1 MTHTHLTAPGSP
13 GGPIAEP
20 EELTVAVD
28 GFLDPVTEPIERAL
42 TTLWQTLRD
51 MSLRPNYREAMRLLV
66 GVGRT
71 EAVEW
76 QLDFHGRLDVE
87 VILTD
92 GRRVQVRAWRG
103 QWQSPAQRV
112 ADMYRPEKVPT
123 DGGCAGG
130 WGVRNVESGDL
141 VRQGPGC
148 LVFGSEGAAQAWVG
162 RQVTLAG
169 CGGYQPADAAPTAAQ

>member
-1 MTHTHLTAPGSP
+1 MSITA
-13 GGPIAEP
+13 AEQ
-20 EELTVAVD
+20 ELTVAID

-42 TTLWQTLRD
+42 TVLWQHLRD
-51 MSLRPNYREAMRLLV
+51 MALRPNYREAMRLLV

-92 GRRVQVRAWRG
+92 GRRVRVRAWRG

-112 ADMYRPEKVPT
+112 AALYRPEKVT
-123 DGGCAGG
+123 AEESRGAG

-141 VRQGPGC
+141 VRQGPGY
-148 LVFGSEGAAQAWVG
+148 LVFGSEEAAQAWVS

-169 CGGYQPADAAPTAAQ
+169 CGGYRPADAVPAATVR